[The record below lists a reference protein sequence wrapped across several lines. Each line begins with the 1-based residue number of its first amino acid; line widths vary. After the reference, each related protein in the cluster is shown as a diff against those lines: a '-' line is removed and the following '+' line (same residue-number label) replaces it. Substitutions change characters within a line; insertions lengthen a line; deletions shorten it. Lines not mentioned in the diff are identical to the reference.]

1 VNGPATDATSAQ
13 MLPADDQS
21 ILMAAQWLRQGRL
34 VAFPTETV
42 YGLGAS
48 CTDEAAIAKLYGL
61 KGRPGD
67 NPLIAHV
74 ATPEEVERV
83 AAPAPAEASRV
94 AELAARFWP
103 GPLTLVLPRGR
114 GISPTATG
122 GRDTVAVR
130 CPAHPVAR
138 ALMAAFGAPVAAPSA
153 NRSGHVSPTSAG
165 HVLADFAAAVEVL
178 VVDGGPS
185 RVGVESTVLDLVSD
199 PPRILRPGSV
209 LPEQLAEVLG
219 AIEVVPIHAQG
230 ASPGTAARHY
240 SPRTPAL
247 LLSTAELQRELA
259 TRREPCAVISTG
271 DLEVPRPHGRM
282 SMPRD
287 AEGYAARLYA
297 ALREVDRAGF
307 SAILIERPPSRG
319 GLWSAISDR
328 LERAASTPP
337 ASPPPTT
344 D

>member
-1 VNGPATDATSAQ
+1 MSVPAPDAASAQ
-13 MLPADDQS
+13 VLPADDQS

-42 YGLGAS
+42 YGLGSA
-48 CTDEAAIAKLYGL
+48 CDDEAAIGRLYAL

-74 ATPEEVERV
+74 ADPQQFALV
-83 AAPAPAEASRV
+83 AAPSADQALAVS
-94 AELAARFWP
+94 ELARRFWP
-103 GPLTLVLPRGR
+103 GPLTLVLPRGE
-114 GISPTATG
+114 GMSPTATG
-122 GRDTVAVR
+122 GRSTVAVR

-138 ALMAAFGAPVAAPSA
+138 ALIEAFGAPIAAPSA

-165 HVLADFAAAVEVL
+165 HVMADFATAAEVL
-178 VVDGGPS
+178 VIDGGPS
-185 RVGVESTVLDLVSD
+185 RVGVESTVLDLASG

-219 AIEVVPIHAQG
+219 DVEATPRFGQS
-230 ASPGTAARHY
+230 ASPGTAVRHY

-247 LLSTAELQRELA
+247 LLSTSELERELA
-259 TRREPCAVISTG
+259 SRREPCAVIATG

-297 ALREVDRAGF
+297 VLREVDQAGF
-307 SAILIERPPSRG
+307 AAILIERPASRT

-328 LERAASTPP
+328 LERATAPRSTPG
-337 ASPPPTT
+337 
-344 D
+344 